1 MQNPA
6 ALPISA
12 FVICKDEEASIAAC
26 LESLRACAEI
36 IVVDSGSSDRTI
48 PIIEELR
55 AGGLPILLLH
65 SDWRGYA
72 GQKQF
77 ALDHATQAWCLNLDA
92 DEWLDETLQND
103 LAFLLK
109 VEPAVAGWRL
119 RRIPA
124 SLYGR
129 RPLPR
134 GIYPK
139 PVLRLVRRDRARYDL
154 AALVHEG
161 LIVEGRIR
169 DCKRGVIQHE
179 RRLGIEAQL
188 RKELVYARLKAQQR
202 VNQGRAPSYLRL
214 IFNPMIYFI
223 RIFIMH
229 RWFLCGRVGFVHAV
243 TAAIYAFATE
253 AIHFELSRQQHDAPA
268 A

>member
-6 ALPISA
+6 TLPISA
-12 FVICKDEEASIAAC
+12 FVICRDEEAGIAAC

-36 IVVDSGSSDRTI
+36 IVVDSGSTDRTI
-48 PIIEELR
+48 RIIEELR
-55 AGGLPILLLH
+55 ERGLPILLLH
-65 SDWRGYA
+65 QKWQGYA

-77 ALDHATQAWCLNLDA
+77 ALDHATQSWCLNLDA
-92 DEWLDETLQND
+92 DERLDETLQSHV
-103 LAFLLK
+103 ATLLE
-109 VEPAVAGWRL
+109 VGEAVAGWRL

-124 SLYGR
+124 SLYGLH
-129 RPLPR
+129 PLPR

-139 PVLRLVRRDRARYDL
+139 PVLRLVRRGRARYDL
-154 AALVHEG
+154 DALVHEG

-169 DCKRGVIQHE
+169 DCKHGAIQHE
-179 RRLGIEAQL
+179 RRLGVEDQL

-202 VNQGRAPSYLRL
+202 VNQGRSPSRLRL

-223 RIFIMH
+223 RIFILH

-253 AIHFELSRQQHDAPA
+253 AIHFELSRDRHDAPTS
-268 A
+268 

>member
-6 ALPISA
+6 SLPISA
-12 FVICKDEEASIAAC
+12 FVICKDEEAGIAAC

-36 IVVDSGSSDRTI
+36 IVVDSGSTDRTI
-48 PIIEELR
+48 AIVEELR
-55 AGGLPILLLH
+55 AWGMPILLLH
-65 SDWRGYA
+65 QDWRGYA

-77 ALDHATQAWCLNLDA
+77 ALDHATQPWCLNLDA
-92 DEWLDETLQND
+92 DEWLDETLQSQ
-103 LAFLLK
+103 LAALLE
-109 VEPAVAGWRL
+109 VEDAVAAWRL

-139 PVLRLVRRDRARYDL
+139 PVLRLLRRGRARYDL
-154 AALVHEG
+154 EALVHEG
-161 LIVEGRIR
+161 LIVDGGIR
-169 DCKRGVIQHE
+169 DCNRGAIQHE
-179 RRLGIEAQL
+179 RRLGVEDQL
-188 RKELVYARLKAQQR
+188 RKELVYARLKATQR
-202 VNQGRAPSYLRL
+202 VNQGRSPSYVRL
-214 IFNPMIYFI
+214 IFNPPVYFV
-223 RIFIMH
+223 RIFILH

-253 AIHFELSRQQHDAPA
+253 AIHFEMSRQQRDAPA
-268 A
+268 S